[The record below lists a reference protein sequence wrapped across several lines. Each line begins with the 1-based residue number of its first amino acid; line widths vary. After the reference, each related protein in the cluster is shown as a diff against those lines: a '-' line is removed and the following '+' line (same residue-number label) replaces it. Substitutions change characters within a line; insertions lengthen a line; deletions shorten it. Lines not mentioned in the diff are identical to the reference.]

1 MRVFCQFVL
10 CVCVLWCILGYKSV
24 NPIKQSI
31 SFVLHVAHMFSIS
44 CHKQASVGRHFRCN
58 LSSHKYF
65 RSAGCWTCSPPG
77 GMELMELPQIH
88 PPATVSEAENDLPKW
103 SGDLDKWNW
112 KASFWIIKAVLQCTG
127 GKKNLMSLFGEEG
140 GLFHSVWS
148 PEADSFS
155 RQRKDRDTQDKDT
168 TERRPKA
175 DIEGRRG

>member
-1 MRVFCQFVL
+1 M
-10 CVCVLWCILGYKSV
+10 
-24 NPIKQSI
+24 
-31 SFVLHVAHMFSIS
+31 LHVAHMFSIS